1 MRAMPHRL
9 VFIDETSTSTK
20 LTRLRGRA
28 LKGERL
34 PGAAPFGHWHTQTFI
49 AALRCNGLTAPWLID
64 GALDRNAFDLY
75 IETQLPPTLQAGDIV
90 MLDNLKVHALAKA
103 ADALKTRGAWFL
115 FLPAS
120 RPISTPSRWRSPS

>member
-1 MRAMPHRL
+1 MSGYPA
-9 VFIDETSTSTK
+9 
-20 LTRLRGRA
+20 RLRSAIGT
-28 LKGERL
+28 
-34 PGAAPFGHWHTQTFI
+34 PQTFI

-75 IETQLPPTLQAGDIV
+75 IETQLAPTLQAGDIV
-90 MLDNLKVHALAKA
+90 MLDNLKVHASAKA

-115 FLPAS
+115 FLPAY